1 MNTRHTWTSI
11 RVQSLFAVISAHHPM
26 LHATHWG
33 RSALHNMHVQ
43 TGSKQKRDQ
52 YGLFMGLTTLNF
64 TSSVV
69 AQTVHDVMTLRLKFT
84 YYMYFSRT
92 ETEHVRPHFSADFPL
107 PFAGVSLKLKS
118 VKQRQCV
125 VVMSLFSLHL
135 FCRKWDQVSP
145 LTLGPSNSILSWAI
159 FHLS

>member
-1 MNTRHTWTSI
+1 
-11 RVQSLFAVISAHHPM
+11 
-26 LHATHWG
+26 
-33 RSALHNMHVQ
+33 
-43 TGSKQKRDQ
+43 
-52 YGLFMGLTTLNF
+52 MGLTTLNF

-92 ETEHVRPHFSADFPL
+92 ETEHVRPHFSAGFPL

-118 VKQRQCV
+118 VNQRQCV

-135 FCRKWDQVSP
+135 FSRKWDQVSP
-145 LTLGPSNSILSWAI
+145 LTPASLPVTHNWIMCDVVQ
-159 FHLS
+159 